1 MLQVRINVINYY
13 QFRKTSKREINIMT
27 VKFQVGQTYT
37 TPDGAYTVVRRTDK
51 TVWLETKDNTIIQK
65 RVKVEFNREY
75 IVINLLTVRALVLNV
90 KTDKINLDESTD
102 IKIQIIGILINPEI
116 MSKLN
121 AIEELEDSD
130 KIRILRPHP
139 AKTWR
144 QWFEFALTHY
154 TPNRLMDECPKV
166 IAKAYSLTQNL

>member
-1 MLQVRINVINYY
+1 MTT
-13 QFRKTSKREINIMT
+13 FKFEI
-27 VKFQVGQTYT
+27 GQTYT
-37 TPDGAYTVVRRTDK
+37 TPDGSYTVVRRTEK
-51 TVWLETKDNTIIQK
+51 TVWLNGNGVTLRK
-65 RVKVEFNREY
+65 RVKVEFDREY
-75 IVINLLTVRALVLNV
+75 IVINLLTVRALVNV
-90 KTDKINLDESTD
+90 KTDTDKINLDKITD

-154 TPNRLMDECPKV
+154 TPNRLIEDCPKA
-166 IAKAYSLTQNL
+166 ITKAYSLTQNL

>member
-1 MLQVRINVINYY
+1 
-13 QFRKTSKREINIMT
+13 MT
-27 VKFQVGQTYT
+27 TFQVGQTYN
-37 TPDGAYTVVRRTDK
+37 TPDGSYTMLRRTDK
-51 TVWLETKDNTIIQK
+51 TVWLETEDNKTIQK
-65 RVKVEFNREY
+65 RVKVEVDREY
-75 IVINLLTVRALVLNV
+75 IVINLLTVRALVPNV
-90 KTDKINLDESTD
+90 KTDTDKITD

-116 MSKLN
+116 MAKL
-121 AIEELEDSD
+121 ATIEELEDSD

-154 TPNRLMDECPKV
+154 TPNRLIDECPKV

>member
-1 MLQVRINVINYY
+1 
-13 QFRKTSKREINIMT
+13 
-27 VKFQVGQTYT
+27 
-37 TPDGAYTVVRRTDK
+37 
-51 TVWLETKDNTIIQK
+51 
-65 RVKVEFNREY
+65 
-75 IVINLLTVRALVLNV
+75 VINLLTVRALVPNV
-90 KTDKINLDESTD
+90 KTDTDKITD

-116 MSKLN
+116 MAKL
-121 AIEELEDSD
+121 ATIEELEDSD

-154 TPNRLMDECPKV
+154 TPNRLIDECPKV